1 MKTALYVDTS
11 AILRAILE
19 SGVSPEIESR
29 VASASILV
37 SSRLSQVEA
46 ARALARVRHE
56 GRVPE
61 TRLADAAR
69 ALDDLWARCH
79 IWELTPA
86 VCDLAG
92 MIAPSTALRT
102 LDALHVATFLLA
114 RRQLGDIE
122 MLTADTRL
130 RDAVERV

>member
-29 VASASILV
+29 VAGASILV

-69 ALDDLWARCH
+69 ALDDLWARCN

-92 MIAPSTALRT
+92 MIAPSTSLRT

-114 RRQLGDIE
+114 RRQFGDIE
-122 MLTADTRL
+122 MITADARL